1 MKTPTAPAPVKRI
14 HRGIPAVMATAALL
28 LAATACAPGT
38 ATLASTPATPGDS
51 AGNGTGVP
59 ALAVNDAAAQL
70 LPESIKSTRVLRV
83 AIPTNEPPTQFYR
96 EGTQEMTGTNPDI
109 ARLLGEALGVKVE
122 IQVANFD
129 SIIPG
134 IAAGRYDMTVS
145 SMTPT
150 EKRMEVLDFV
160 DYMQMGNSIAVAQ
173 GNPQGI
179 TDQHALCGKKL
190 GLLTGS
196 YQLTVNVPEYD
207 KACTAG
213 GKDTIQRSE
222 FQDTRQA
229 ISALGSGRL
238 DAVLAD
244 SPILNFAATQNP
256 QIEIA
261 SKYDFTPVG
270 VGLPKDSGL
279 VNAVSAALSGVI
291 QSDSYLKVLGKYGLE
306 SSAITDARVN
316 FAQ

>member
-1 MKTPTAPAPVKRI
+1 MKAPTDIARI
-14 HRGIPAVMATAALL
+14 QHSRRCLLAAVAAALL
-28 LAATACAPGT
+28 LAMTACG
-38 ATLASTPATPGDS
+38 PATSSPAAAGDA
-51 AGNGTGVP
+51 AGQDTGVP
-59 ALAVNDAAAQL
+59 ALAVNEAAAQL
-70 LPESIKSTRVLRV
+70 LPESIKSTKVLRV

-96 EGTQEMTGTNPDI
+96 EGTREMTGTNPDA
-109 ARLLGEALGVKVE
+109 ARLLGQALGVKVD

-134 IAAGRYDMTVS
+134 LAAGRYDMTVS

-150 EKRMEVLDFV
+150 AKRMEVLDFV
-160 DYMQMGNSIAVAQ
+160 DYMQMGNSIAVAE

-179 TDQHALCGKKL
+179 KDQGSLCGRNV

-207 KACTAG
+207 QACTAR
-213 GKDTIQRSE
+213 GKGTIQRSE

-229 ISALGSGRL
+229 ISALTSGRL

-244 SPILNFAATQNP
+244 SPILNFAATQNSRI
-256 QIEIA
+256 QIA
-261 SKYDFTPVG
+261 AKYDFTPVG
-270 VGLPKDSGL
+270 IGMPKDSGL
-279 VNAVSAALSGVI
+279 VKAVSAALSDVI
-291 QSDSYLKVLGKYGLE
+291 GSGSYLKVLGKYGLE
-306 SSAITDARVN
+306 SSAITEARVN

>member
-1 MKTPTAPAPVKRI
+1 MNTLTAPPVKIFKRTV
-14 HRGIPAVMATAALL
+14 PAALAAAALL
-28 LAATACAPGT
+28 FAVTACGPS
-38 ATLASTPATPGDS
+38 ASSAGPATTGGS
-51 AGNGTGVP
+51 AGGDTGVP
-59 ALAVNDAAAQL
+59 ALAANDAAVQL
-70 LPESIKSTRVLRV
+70 LPESIKSSKVLRV

-96 EGTQEMTGTNPDI
+96 EGTQEMTGANPDI
-109 ARLLGEALGVKVE
+109 ARLIGQALGVSVE

-150 EKRMEVLDFV
+150 EKRMQVLDFV
-160 DYMQMGNSIAVAQ
+160 DYMQMGTAIAVQ
-173 GNPQGI
+173 SGNPHGI
-179 TDQHALCGKKL
+179 DSEAALCGKNV

-196 YQLTVNVPEYD
+196 YQLTVNVPATNA
-207 KACTAG
+207 ACTAA
-213 GKDTIQRSE
+213 GKDVIHTNE

-229 ISALGSGRL
+229 ISALTSGRL

-244 SPILNFAATQNP
+244 QPILNFASSQNP
-256 QIEIA
+256 QVVVA
-261 SKYDFTPVG
+261 AAYDFAAVG
-270 VGLPKDSGL
+270 VGMPKDSGL
-279 VNAVSAALSGVI
+279 VKSVGAALATVVT
-291 QSDSYLKVLGKYGLE
+291 SDSYRKVLGKYGLD

>member
-1 MKTPTAPAPVKRI
+1 MKIPQAAPMKRSR
-14 HRGIPAVMATAALL
+14 RGVPAVMATAALL
-28 LAATACAPGT
+28 LAATACAPST
-38 ATLASTPATPGDS
+38 ASAPSTPSGDP
-51 AGNGTGVP
+51 AGNGAGVP
-59 ALAVNDAAAQL
+59 ALAVNNAAAQL
-70 LPESIKSTRVLRV
+70 LPEPIRATKVLRV

-96 EGTQEMTGTNPDI
+96 EGTQDMTGTNPDI

-160 DYMQMGNSIAVAQ
+160 DYMQMGNSIAVAK

-179 TDQHALCGKKL
+179 ADQHALCGRKL

-207 KACTAG
+207 EACTAA

-229 ISALGSGRL
+229 ISALTSGRL

-261 SKYDFTPVG
+261 AKYDFTPVG
-270 VGLPKDSGL
+270 VGMPKDSGL
-279 VNAVSAALSGVI
+279 VKSVSAALSGVI
-291 QSDSYLKVLGKYGLE
+291 KSDSYLKVLGKYGLE

>member
-1 MKTPTAPAPVKRI
+1 MKNPLTFRPDGQQRAAAVVASAAILFAVAGCTP
-14 HRGIPAVMATAALL
+14 
-28 LAATACAPGT
+28 
-38 ATLASTPATPGDS
+38 SATPSS
-51 AGNGTGVP
+51 ASGGAAGQDTGV
-59 ALAVNDAAAQL
+59 AAVPVNEAAADL
-70 LPESIKSTRVLRV
+70 LPESIKSSKVLRV

-96 EGTQEMTGTNPDI
+96 EGTREMTGTNPDV
-109 ARLLGEALGVKVE
+109 ARLIGQALGVKVD

-134 IAAGRYDMTVS
+134 IAADRYDMTVS

-150 EKRMEVLDFV
+150 TKRMEVLDFV
-160 DYMQMGNSIAVAQ
+160 DYMQMGNSIAVGT
-173 GNPQGI
+173 GNPAGI
-179 TDQHALCGKKL
+179 KDQHSLCGKKV

-207 KACTAG
+207 QACAAE
-213 GKDTIQRSE
+213 GKEGIQRSE

-229 ISALGSGRL
+229 ISALTSGRL

-261 SKYDFTPVG
+261 AKYDFTPVG
-270 VGLPKDSGL
+270 LGIRKDSGL
-279 VNAVSAALSGVI
+279 VNAVSVALDGVI
-291 QSDSYLKVLGKYGLE
+291 KSDSYLKVLGKYGLE

>member
-1 MKTPTAPAPVKRI
+1 MKPPAETATQHGRRGLPA
-14 HRGIPAVMATAALL
+14 AVVTAALL
-28 LAATACAPGT
+28 LAMTGCG
-38 ATLASTPATPGDS
+38 SATPSPAGAGDA
-51 AGNGTGVP
+51 AGQDTGVP
-59 ALAVNDAAAQL
+59 ALAVDEAAARL
-70 LPESIKSTRVLRV
+70 LPEPIKSTKVLRV

-96 EGTQEMTGTNPDI
+96 EGTREMTGTNPDV
-109 ARLLGEALGVKVE
+109 ARLVGQALGVKVD

-134 IAAGRYDMTVS
+134 MAAGRYDMTVS

-150 EKRMEVLDFV
+150 AKRMEVLDFV
-160 DYMQMGNSIAVAQ
+160 DYMQMGNSIAVAE

-179 TDQHALCGKKL
+179 KDQGSLCGRKV

-207 KACTAG
+207 RACTANG
-213 GKDTIQRSE
+213 ENTIQRSE

-229 ISALGSGRL
+229 ISALTSGRL

-244 SPILNFAATQNP
+244 SPILNFAATQNSR
-256 QIEIA
+256 IEIA
-261 SKYDFTPVG
+261 AKYDFTPVG
-270 VGLPKDSGL
+270 IGMPKDSGL
-279 VNAVSAALSGVI
+279 VNAVSTALSDVI
-291 QSDSYLKVLGKYGLE
+291 RSDSYLKVLGKYGLE